1 MVRRPVRPERSE
13 VGKVGMRG
21 YEGPRG
27 VGLCRPQD
35 EYHYHLHFTDEQT
48 KAEKVYAQH
57 ATICI
62 RAGN

>member
-1 MVRRPVRPERSE
+1 MVRRPVRLGRSE
-13 VGKVGMRG
+13 VGKVRMRG
-21 YEGPRG
+21 YEGPCG

-35 EYHYHLHFTDEQT
+35 EYCYRLHFTDEQT
-48 KAEKVYAQH
+48 KAEKVYAQC

>member
-1 MVRRPVRPERSE
+1 MVRRLVRPGRSE

-27 VGLCRPQD
+27 VGLCRSQD
-35 EYHYHLHFTDEQT
+35 EYCYYLHFTDEQT
-48 KAEKVYAQH
+48 KAEKVYAQC

-62 RAGN
+62 RARN